1 MEWRLAGFELLT
13 TRDDQ
18 AGVLWGLGGVA
29 PGGVGERSGPEVKQG
44 GWGVLREQVVTPTP
58 LSSGLTYADMDLV

>member
-18 AGVLWGLGGVA
+18 AGVGGVA